1 MSIRLGI
8 FYFSEEQHCVSEYV
22 ERLLEGVA
30 LLCQSLRIV
39 IGGSLSIEEKA
50 KLEKYGTIICEGDI
64 YDTNVKGYQ
73 IGLKEEREKF
83 SKYEEILL
91 FDNQLMGPIYPLED
105 MFGNMEKEGFWGLL
119 SIYDDNKMPNT
130 HFINIRREVI
140 QSHPFT
146 QFIDGHISFKTT
158 IELLSQSDITFKEYI
173 HNDSL
178 KDLNKDLMLYYP
190 MEIVRDNKCPFFLLD
205 LFKRP
210 YGEVIEESVG
220 QGASELL
227 DFINKNKLYDM
238 DVLWNSLLKIC
249 HQSDLVKNLH
259 LNYILPDTYISS
271 EASHDAIV
279 NVKTAILIHIYR
291 TDMAEELANYAKNMP
306 SNADVIVTT
315 DTEEKKNEI
324 IKTFEENGIS
334 NLIVRIVENRGRD
347 VSSKLVGIKDIVMNY
362 EYICFIH
369 DKKTPH
375 LNPRS
380 VGEGFGYKCFQNVIA
395 SKEYVCNI
403 VQLFN
408 DNPRLG
414 ILVPPE
420 PNHGD
425 FFTTLGYE
433 WVGNYDN
440 AVTLANKLGID
451 VPMSREKEPVAP
463 FGSFFWVRTKALKRL
478 YDENWTFQ
486 DFPAEPIGDDA
497 TILHA
502 IERIY
507 PFVAQQ
513 AGYYPAVVM
522 TEHYAKIEF
531 TNLRYYVQTYN
542 RVLTEYGIFGKQKT
556 LCSYI
561 EDGLQKREIIENNKD
576 KDKIIEELRK
586 ELDAAQKIQESIFWK
601 MSGPIR
607 KALDLFR

>member
-1 MSIRLGI
+1 MSKRLGI
-8 FYFSEEQHCVSEYV
+8 FYFSEEQEIVSEYIEKMLQGIMEV
-22 ERLLEGVA
+22 
-30 LLCQSLRIV
+30 CQSLQIV
-39 IGGSLSIEEKA
+39 IGGHIREKEKN
-50 KLEKYGTIICEGDI
+50 KLEKIGTVVYEDSTC
-64 YDTNVKGYQ
+64 DTNIKGYQ
-73 IGLKEEREKF
+73 IGLKNSF
-83 SKYEEILL
+83 SFIKEYDEVIF
-91 FDNQLMGPIYPLED
+91 FDNQLIGPVYPLKN
-105 MFGNMEKEGFWGLL
+105 MFSQMKKEKFWGLL
-119 SIYDDNKMPNT
+119 SIYDEKRLPNT
-130 HFINIRREVI
+130 HFFCVSQEII
-140 QSHPFT
+140 QNEDFI
-146 QFIDGHISFKTT
+146 QFVYMKKSFETT
-158 IELLSQSDITFKEYI
+158 VRMLEQSDVEFKEYI
-173 HNDSL
+173 QNETL
-178 KDLNKDLMLYYP
+178 KDLNADLMLYYP

-205 LFKRP
+205 IFKKS
-210 YGEVIEESVG
+210 YGEIIEESVG

-227 DFINKNKLYDM
+227 DFINKSKLYDM

-440 AVTLANKLGID
+440 AVILANKLGID
-451 VPMSREKEPVAP
+451 IPMSREKEPVAP
-463 FGSFFWVRTKALKRL
+463 FGSFFWARTKALKRL

-513 AGYYPAVVM
+513 AGYYPAIVM
-522 TEHYAKIEF
+522 AEQYAKIEF
-531 TNLRYYVQTYN
+531 TNLRYYVQMSN
-542 RVLTEYGIFGKQKT
+542 RVLAKHGIFGKQKT

-607 KALDLFR
+607 KVLDLFK